1 MTRTIL
7 HLPGRSLSI
16 AAWKQLYESVILE
29 IDTSR
34 LPKRIAAARQAILD
48 RAEEIQTKPP
58 SDERSAL
65 NNALRT
71 LRILDEVAAR
81 ERSPAA

>member
-1 MTRTIL
+1 MPQTNL
-7 HLPGRSLSI
+7 LLSGRSFDI
-16 AAWKQLYESVILE
+16 AGWKLLYQTAILE
-29 IDTSR
+29 IDSTR
-34 LPKRIAAARQAILD
+34 LPKRIAEARRAILD
-48 RAEEIQTKPP
+48 RAEEIQTNPT

-81 ERSPAA
+81 ERAPAA

>member
-1 MTRTIL
+1 MPQTNL
-7 HLPGRSLSI
+7 LLSGRNFDL
-16 AAWKQLYESVILE
+16 AGWKLLYQTAILE
-29 IDTSR
+29 IDSTR
-34 LPKRIAAARQAILD
+34 LPKRIAEARRAILD
-48 RAEEIQTKPP
+48 RAEEIQTNPT

-81 ERSPAA
+81 ERAPAA

>member
-1 MTRTIL
+1 MPQTNL
-7 HLPGRSLSI
+7 LLPRRSFDI
-16 AAWKQLYESVILE
+16 AGWKQLYQTAILE
-29 IDTSR
+29 IDSTR

-48 RAEEIQTKPP
+48 RGEEIQTKPP

-81 ERSPAA
+81 ERAPAA

>member
-1 MTRTIL
+1 MARTIL